1 MNEWTLRRFPELN
14 QAILTGEPHP
24 ADLVRALRA
33 EVFPSLPEPD
43 ACDETRARQIV
54 TLLGMWG
61 SACVRH
67 HVQCGLA
74 SATDPRAVFDALD
87 VRGEP
92 FRSYFARVAVR
103 TGTGHPDRDT
113 YVSYFHWN
121 PPAIRVHWSGVTRT
135 APGAF
140 GDGEV
145 RTYTGDPRE
154 RELVLFVKTA
164 EAVEKAANETVEPL
178 TRDFTGDAVDR
189 MVAGAGLLNAVHRIF
204 AEFTRLPPDRA
215 MNAEFFSDT
224 WRQYTNHWEPGDF
237 PPSGVA
243 DTEFLARDLVLGIDV
258 PDYASHVRHVHP
270 ALLPADRGR
279 LTSLIGRVPL
289 PTQILRRLG
298 ITRLPTDT
306 GDLLALATAH
316 PELAACYLLLA
327 ENVRVAST
335 HLNFT
340 KRYVFDLRRDR
351 DAAGV
356 PDTPVVSGRAGSTGI
371 PEAILERL
379 KRGRRNHPLTAFERV
394 PRSALTAIAG
404 MPPAPPLGEV
414 VSVAT
419 PTDDWTSSPA

>member
-1 MNEWTLRRFPELN
+1 MPISVNEWTLRRFPELN
-14 QAILTGEPHP
+14 QAILTGELHP

-33 EVFPSLPEPD
+33 EVFPSLPVPD

-67 HVQCGLA
+67 HVQCGL
-74 SATDPRAVFDALD
+74 SPATDARAVFDSLD

-92 FRSYFARVAVR
+92 FRSYFARLADR
-103 TGTGHPDRDT
+103 TGVGHPDRDT

-121 PPAIRVHWSGVTRT
+121 PPAIRVRWDAVTWT
-135 APGAF
+135 APGVF

-154 RELVLFVKTA
+154 RELLLFVKKA
-164 EAVEKAANETVEPL
+164 EAVEKAANEVVEPL
-178 TRDFTGDAVDR
+178 TRDVTGDAVDR

-215 MNAEFFSDT
+215 MSAEFFSDT

-243 DTEFLARDLVLGIDV
+243 DTEFLARDFILGIDG
-258 PDYASHVRHVHP
+258 PDYASYVRRVYP
-270 ALLPADRGR
+270 ALLPADRER
-279 LTSLIGRVPL
+279 LTRLIGRVPL

-298 ITRLPTDT
+298 IARLPSDA
-306 GDLLALATAH
+306 GELLALATAH

-327 ENVRVAST
+327 ENVRVASA

-351 DAAGV
+351 DAAGL
-356 PDTPVVSGRAGSTGI
+356 PDTPVVSGRVGSTGI
-371 PEAILERL
+371 PEAFLEKL
-379 KRGRRNHPLTAFERV
+379 KRGRRNHPLTAFEHV
-394 PRSALTAIAG
+394 PRSALVAITG
-404 MPPAPPLGEV
+404 MPAAPPLEQIV
-414 VSVAT
+414 CVAT
-419 PTDDWTSSPA
+419 ANDD